1 MPERSP
7 VFEAYLES
15 LKKQEKNKKTAQREG
30 KLSVAT
36 DETLEEENA
45 SSDSFEPKKSFDDDR
60 EEAVA

>member
-30 KLSVAT
+30 KLSAVS
-36 DETLEEENA
+36 DETLDEENTGL
-45 SSDSFEPKKSFDDDR
+45 DSFEPKKSFDDDQ
-60 EEAVA
+60 EGVVA

>member
-36 DETLEEENA
+36 DETLEEEN
-45 SSDSFEPKKSFDDDR
+45 SGLDSFEPKKSFDDDH